1 MHKKE
6 YLKCTGYLK
15 YLERYL
21 ENYEQIGRFGE
32 EEIQRTFFHTSH
44 SGPRTLYVWFPE
56 AE

>member
-15 YLERYL
+15 CLERYL